1 MKWMGKRRRQRRED
15 SWKRTVNR
23 RGDNLYR
30 RVADVIVFSVPLAV
44 VCLVANVIMRM
55 KDVYSY
61 SLSASGIIGATTI
74 STTEDDF
81 IGLMTDYMNGKTDEF
96 ALMEN
101 SEFDPE
107 PIFSALDQ
115 QAMAGARSVLW
126 AMLVIGIV
134 ALVLSAAA
142 YFLMVRWRVKDIFM
156 KRFNACVW
164 VFIALE
170 LINIVTVCV
179 PKIRMMTW
187 GRLIPME
194 FPDGDNLVILLGDA
208 FPRQVVMFETI
219 AAVVVMIA
227 AGYLTR
233 SIAGRRKMFRR
244 V

>member
-61 SLSASGIIGATTI
+61 SLSASGIIGSTTI

-107 PIFSALDQ
+107 QIFSALDQ
-115 QAMAGARSVLW
+115 QAMAGARSVLY

-227 AGYLTR
+227 VGYLTR